1 MPIDG
6 RRSTSRTTRGASS
19 AYRSRTTNSSLPRA
33 VERRALARQSI
44 VEIGSPRTYAREPA
58 TSVPWPRRRLGEPPN
73 GSPETRYLGTSGNV
87 LRVRAGTLSGN
98 ARRRRRQGG
107 QRRRPSVCVADL
119 GRWHL
124 HARYEAA
131 KSATQSGRGAGTRS
145 RHSCWIRCSVSSR
158 VRLRV
163 SARYDGERINL

>member
-33 VERRALARQSI
+33 VDRRALARQSM

-73 GSPETRYLGTSGNV
+73 GRPESRYLGTSGKV
-87 LRVRAGTLSGN
+87 LRVRAGTL
-98 ARRRRRQGG
+98 RRREVRDPVRPRRGCAFEALLLDPAQRLVATGCESRRGTTARGSAGG
-107 QRRRPSVCVADL
+107 
-119 GRWHL
+119 
-124 HARYEAA
+124 
-131 KSATQSGRGAGTRS
+131 
-145 RHSCWIRCSVSSR
+145 
-158 VRLRV
+158 
-163 SARYDGERINL
+163 